1 MLKNIKAV
9 LFDLD
14 GTLVDSMWFWE
25 SIDIEYL
32 GRYNIELPNDLQDKI
47 EGMSFTETAHY
58 FKETFNIPES
68 IEEIKKTWNGMA
80 WDYYINKVE
89 LKEGII
95 DFLDYLSKN
104 DIAMGIGS
112 SNSKDLVNVVIDKY
126 NMSDYFTSIRTSCEV
141 DRGKPF
147 PDIYLKVA
155 EDLGVK
161 PEECI
166 VFEDIPKGI
175 ISGKEAGMK
184 VCTIYDDYSKNMD
197 DEKKKLADYYINDYN
212 ELLSSFRNKKDA

>member
-32 GRYNIELPNDLQDKI
+32 GRYNIELPNNLQDKI

-58 FKETFNIPES
+58 FKETFSIPES
-68 IEEIKKTWNGMA
+68 IKEIKKTWNDMA

-95 DFLDYLSKN
+95 DFLDYLSEN

>member
-32 GRYNIELPNDLQDKI
+32 GRYNIELPDDLQDKI

-58 FKETFNIPES
+58 FKETFKIPES
-68 IEEIKKTWNGMA
+68 IEEIKKTWNDMA

-89 LKEGII
+89 LKTGII
-95 DFLDYLSKN
+95 NFLDYLSEK

-126 NMSDYFTSIRTSCEV
+126 DMGDYFTSIRTSCEV

-155 EDLGVK
+155 KDLGVK
-161 PEECI
+161 PEECL

-197 DEKKKLADYYINDYN
+197 DKKKELADYYINDYN
-212 ELLSSFRNKKDA
+212 ELLSSFSDKKDA

>member
-14 GTLVDSMWFWE
+14 GTMVDSMWLWE

-32 GRYNIELPNDLQDKI
+32 GRYNIEPPEGLQDKI

-58 FKETFNIPES
+58 FKETFNIPQS
-68 IEEIKKTWNGMA
+68 IEEIKKTWNDMA
-80 WDYYINKVE
+80 WDYYSNKVE
-89 LKEGII
+89 LKQGII
-95 DFLDYLSKN
+95 DFLDYLTKKN
-104 DIAMGIGS
+104 IIMGIGS
-112 SNSKDLVNVVIDKY
+112 SNSIDLINVVINKY
-126 NMSDYFTSIRTSCEV
+126 NMRDYFTSIRTSCEV

-155 EDLGVK
+155 EDLGVR
-161 PEECI
+161 PEECL

-175 ISGKEAGMK
+175 ISGREAGMK
-184 VCTIYDDYSKNMD
+184 VCTIYDDYSKNLD
-197 DEKKKLADYYINDYN
+197 DEKKELADYYINDYT
-212 ELLSSFRNKKDA
+212 ELLSTFRDKKDA

>member
-32 GRYNIELPNDLQDKI
+32 GRYNIELPDDLQDKI
-47 EGMSFTETAHY
+47 EGMSFTETAYY
-58 FKETFNIPES
+58 FKETFEIPES
-68 IEEIKKTWNGMA
+68 IEEIKKTWNDMA

-89 LKEGII
+89 LKTGII
-95 DFLDYLSKN
+95 DFLDYLSEK

-126 NMSDYFTSIRTSCEV
+126 DMADYFTSIRTSCEV

-155 EDLGVK
+155 EDLGVE
-161 PEECI
+161 PEECL

-197 DEKKKLADYYINDYN
+197 DEKKDLADYYINDYN
-212 ELLSSFRNKKDA
+212 ELLSSFRDKKDA